1 VFIAAAIV
9 SFWRGSGQARAGAR
23 APAAQV
29 TVSPGAVR
37 SPQQPT
43 KPQRKARA
51 S

>member
-9 SFWRGSGQARAGAR
+9 SLWRGNAPTRAAAH
-23 APAAQV
+23 APTLHV
-29 TVSPGAVR
+29 PTP
-37 SPQQPT
+37 PTQQPQRKP